1 MKTFNAVISFGDG
14 RPFETTIEAK
24 NGQEAQDV
32 GFKSHPGARVVRI
45 VNVLSEQLPPPPP
58 KPAPHQ
64 FFQEQAVIT
73 SKPRGDGRFTYA
85 RDAVIAKAIKL
96 RKGGMSY
103 LKIAAELDVSK
114 TTVRKWMFEAKVP

>member
-24 NGQEAQDV
+24 NGQEAQDA
-32 GFKSHPGARVVRI
+32 GFRNYPGARIVRI
-45 VNVLSEQLPPPPP
+45 LSVLSEQLPPPPP
-58 KPAPHQ
+58 KPAPHP
-64 FFQEQAVIT
+64 FFQEQAIIT
-73 SKPRGDGRFTYA
+73 SKPKGDGRFTYA
-85 RDAVIAKAIKL
+85 RDVVTAKAIKL

-103 LKIAAELDVSK
+103 LKISAELGVSK